1 MAFKAFNK
9 DMTCKGKQY
18 AENTVFEEPKADLCR
33 VGMHYCE
40 NPLDILNYYD
50 LVTNEGDPA
59 VDAAQIEAIA
69 MIYHA
74 LMKLDEKNRRNR

>member
-1 MAFKAFNK
+1 MSGYEAWRRTLYPLAISSLTQSIEE
-9 DMTCKGKQY
+9 D
-18 AENTVFEEPKADLCR
+18 ENGNQVST
-33 VGMHYCE
+33 
-40 NPLDILNYYD
+40 
-50 LVTNEGDPA
+50 PA

>member
-1 MAFKAFNK
+1 MSGYEAWRRTLSSLAASSLTRSIEE
-9 DMTCKGKQY
+9 D
-18 AENTVFEEPKADLCR
+18 EN
-33 VGMHYCE
+33 G
-40 NPLDILNYYD
+40 N
-50 LVTNEGDPA
+50 LVSTPA

>member
-1 MAFKAFNK
+1 MSGYEAWRR
-9 DMTCKGKQY
+9 TLSSL
-18 AENTVFEEPKADLCR
+18 AESSITQSIEED
-33 VGMHYCE
+33 E
-40 NPLDILNYYD
+40 NGIH
-50 LVTNEGDPA
+50 VSTPA

>member
-1 MAFKAFNK
+1 MSGYEAWRRTLSSLAASSLTRSIEE
-9 DMTCKGKQY
+9 D
-18 AENTVFEEPKADLCR
+18 EN
-33 VGMHYCE
+33 G
-40 NPLDILNYYD
+40 N
-50 LVTNEGDPA
+50 LVESTPA